1 MRTLFTTV
9 HRKKRDK
16 LIKVLKEL
24 LDRRA
29 KGGIE
34 RVKKALELKL
44 SGWCNYFGE
53 AIPVTW
59 RNSVDQWIRRRIR
72 QLLWKQWK
80 KPENRRREFCRRL
93 RKAPPDGAV
102 AFSSNRYWRMSKNRY
117 INMALS
123 NEQLE
128 REGWSWLS
136 LYS

>member
-1 MRTLFTTV
+1 MRTLFATV

-34 RVKKALELKL
+34 RVKVALRLKL
-44 SGWCNYFGE
+44 RGWCNYFGE

-80 KPENRRREFCRRL
+80 KPENRRREFCRREGVSSAEGCGRL
-93 RKAPPDGAV
+93 PMKWLLFTAPTDTGACRRTGT
-102 AFSSNRYWRMSKNRY
+102 FTRH
-117 INMALS
+117 
-123 NEQLE
+123 
-128 REGWSWLS
+128 
-136 LYS
+136 

>member
-1 MRTLFTTV
+1 MRTLFATV

-34 RVKKALELKL
+34 RVKVALRLKQ
-44 SGWCNYFGE
+44 
-53 AIPVTW
+53 AIPISW
-59 RNSVDQWIRRRIR
+59 RDGVDQWIRRRIR

-93 RKAPPDGAV
+93 WKAPPDGAV
-102 AFSSNRYWRMSKNRY
+102 AFSSNRYWRMSENWY
-117 INMALS
+117 IHTALS
-123 NEQLE
+123 NKQLE